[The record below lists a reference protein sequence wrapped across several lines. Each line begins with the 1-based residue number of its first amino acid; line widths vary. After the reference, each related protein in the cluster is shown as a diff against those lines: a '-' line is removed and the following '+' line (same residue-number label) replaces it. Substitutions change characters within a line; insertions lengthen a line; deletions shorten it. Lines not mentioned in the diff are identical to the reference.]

1 VSDDKRAVDLTMDAP
16 SLAESASRPVIQAA
30 PGHPAV
36 GQRFADRYDLDAELG
51 RGGMG
56 VVFRARDSLL
66 GGEPVALKVLFADA
80 SQAPAIERFRREV
93 RLARRITSPSI
104 ARTHDLGE
112 VSGVFYLTMELVEGE
127 SLASHLERLTEQ
139 GKRLSPAQAVRIV
152 RAIAEG
158 LAAAHAADVVH
169 RDLKPDNV
177 LLGIPSSEGD
187 VGRVV
192 ITDFGIARAFR
203 GPEAVRATQGIAG
216 TPAYMAPEQLEGKPT
231 DARTDLY
238 ALGIVLYECLTGEL
252 PFDGDTPVAMALARL
267 HQSARAI
274 NPLIGAPPALQELL
288 NDLMARSP
296 DARPADARA
305 LIARLDALGPLGGEG
320 VELSVVPSSPRS
332 GSQPTAGQPT
342 PGQPT
347 KGQPTTGGTR
357 SSMRAD
363 VGLVVMPFE
372 HRGPASEASVTSGVR
387 DELIDVLSRT
397 QGIRVVA
404 KGTLDATPGSMTD
417 VRTFHSRFGARF
429 AVDAGV
435 QVASGGERLRA
446 SIRLLEVAT
455 GVQVYSEVVDLLAS
469 DPFVAPERMAYKI
482 AEALR
487 LALEVSAYESKV
499 SPELLDAYRQAR
511 ATVRTGALHEPA
523 SVFEPLERVIAEA
536 PNFAPPLALHALACV
551 RMWFAPQA
559 MDWHAQAKVS
569 IERAMDRASSLA
581 ETRFAA
587 AQVAWHEIR
596 YREAVRE
603 ARAALA
609 IAPTYPDAMA
619 FLGQLELEVG
629 RSQQGLARLAYAAD
643 LEPALRIAVLEPVR
657 WHGLY
662 GDIADFDRM
671 CVSIRQDRREHA
683 VLGQYLVRVGAWRG
697 DDAKV
702 REGIQ
707 ILSRLNHPVAVPLTN
722 YGRTMLG
729 EIEPVPL
736 PDGFLATASPRLQ
749 TVALQLQAEV
759 WAKLGREKE
768 ALELITKAADVA
780 LVDLEWIDRCR
791 FFDSFRDTPAFV
803 AARHRVLVRC
813 EEIWQG

>member
-1 VSDDKRAVDLTMDAP
+1 MSDDKRAVDLTVDAP
-16 SLAESASRPVIQAA
+16 SLQGGESASRPIVQGAV
-30 PGHPAV
+30 GHPAV

-66 GGEPVALKVLFADA
+66 GGESVALKVLFADA
-80 SQAPAIERFRREV
+80 SQAAAIERFRREV

-112 VSGVFYLTMELVEGE
+112 VGGVFYLTMELVEGE
-127 SLASHLERLTEQ
+127 SLASHLEHLTEA
-139 GKRLSPAQAVRIV
+139 GKRLSPAESVRVV

-177 LLGIPSSEGD
+177 LLGTASEG
-187 VGRVV
+187 VAARVV

-238 ALGIVLYECLTGEL
+238 ALGVVLYECLTGEL
-252 PFDGDTPVAMALARL
+252 PFEGDTPIATALARL
-267 HQSARAI
+267 HQNPRAI

-288 NDLMARSP
+288 NELMARSP
-296 DARPADARA
+296 DARPPDARA
-305 LIARLDALGPLGGEG
+305 LIAKLDALGPLGGEG
-320 VELSVVPSSPRS
+320 AELNVVATSPRTPSS
-332 GSQPTAGQPT
+332 
-342 PGQPT
+342 
-347 KGQPTTGGTR
+347 PTTGGTR

-372 HRGPASEASVTSGVR
+372 HRGPESEASVTRGVR

-417 VRTFHSRFGARF
+417 VRTFQSRFGARF
-429 AVDAGV
+429 AVDASV
-435 QVASGGERLRA
+435 QVANGGERLRA

-455 GVQVYSEVVDLLAS
+455 GVQVYSEVVDLTAR

-511 ATVRTGALHEPA
+511 ATVRTGALHDPA
-523 SVFEPLERVIAEA
+523 PVFELLERVIREA
-536 PNFAPPLALHALACV
+536 PGFAPPLALHALACV

-559 MDWHAQAKVS
+559 IDWHANAKAS

-609 IAPTYPDAMA
+609 IAPTYPDVMA

-629 RSQQGLARLAYAAD
+629 RSQQGLARLAYALD
-643 LEPALRIAVLEPVR
+643 LEPTLRIAVLEQVR

-662 GDIADFDRM
+662 GDLATFDRM
-671 CVSIRQDRREHA
+671 LVSIREDRREHA
-683 VLGQYLVRVGAWRG
+683 ALGQYLVRVGAWRG

-707 ILSRLNHPVAVPLTN
+707 ILSRLNHPVAGPLGN
-722 YGRTMLG
+722 YGRAMLG
-729 EIEPVPL
+729 EIEPTPL
-736 PDGFLATASPRLQ
+736 PDGFLVVASPRLQ

-759 WAKLGREKE
+759 YGKLGREKE
-768 ALELITKAADVA
+768 ALDFISKSAAVA
-780 LVDLEWIDRCR
+780 LVDLEWIDRCP
-791 FFDSFRDTPAFV
+791 FFDTLRDAPEFV
-803 AARHRVLVRC
+803 AARQQVLARC